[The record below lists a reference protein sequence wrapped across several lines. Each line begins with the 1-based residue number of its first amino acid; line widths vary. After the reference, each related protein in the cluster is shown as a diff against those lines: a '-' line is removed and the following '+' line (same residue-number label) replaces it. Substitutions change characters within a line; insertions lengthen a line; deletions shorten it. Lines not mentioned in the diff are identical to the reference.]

1 MTKNKFRT
9 NQAHLTLN
17 IQYSIS
23 YAYHTQVSLIKS
35 GITKD
40 ITTTS
45 VSNMYT
51 NGSLSSKYTK
61 LLIESYKS
69 LLHIVYK

>member
-1 MTKNKFRT
+1 MTKNKFQT

-40 ITTTS
+40 IATTS
-45 VSNMYT
+45 VPNMYT
-51 NGSLSSKYTK
+51 NSSLFCKYTNY
-61 LLIESYKS
+61 L
-69 LLHIVYK
+69 